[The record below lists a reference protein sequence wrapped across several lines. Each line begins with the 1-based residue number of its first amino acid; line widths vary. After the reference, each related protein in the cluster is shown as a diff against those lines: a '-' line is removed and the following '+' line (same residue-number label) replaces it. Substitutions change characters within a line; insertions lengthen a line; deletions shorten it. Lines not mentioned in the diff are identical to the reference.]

1 MKDMTD
7 LNIISQNVNGLNN
20 YIKRRKILQ
29 QLEKEKGDILFLQE
43 THLTQE
49 EHKKLGRIAN
59 AQIYS
64 SSYTSSRRGVATI
77 IKNHVPFQQTKTI
90 VDKEGRFVLVLGK
103 IENVEITHQ
112 LRKLNL

>member
-29 QLEKEKGDILFLQE
+29 QLEKEKIDILFLQE

-64 SSYTSSRRGVATI
+64 SI
-77 IKNHVPFQQTKTI
+77 QQ
-90 VDKEGRFVLVLGK
+90 L
-103 IENVEITHQ
+103 
-112 LRKLNL
+112 